1 VAENAPVG
9 LNRTE
14 RTLTFIIAGI
24 IGLSVIAIAAILI
37 AKAAGAVLTGMFW
50 ASVLVLPLIGLP
62 IAMVLGVVLVL
73 LFIRRRSLAQDARR

>member
-1 VAENAPVG
+1 MG

-24 IGLSVIAIAAILI
+24 IGLSVIAIATILI
-37 AKAAGAVLTGMFW
+37 AKAAGAVLTGTFW

-62 IAMVLGVVLVL
+62 IAMVLGIVLVI
-73 LFIRRRSLAQDARR
+73 LFIRRRSIAQDARR

>member
-1 VAENAPVG
+1 MAENAPVG

-14 RTLTFIIAGI
+14 RTLTFIIAAI

-37 AKAAGAVLTGMFW
+37 AKAAGAVLTGTFW
-50 ASVLVLPLIGLP
+50 AAVLVLPLIGLP
-62 IAMVLGVVLVL
+62 IAMVAGIVLVI